1 MRKIVGG
8 DVTQQLIAGDVY
20 VGEMSYG
27 MLSSYRLIAIADLN
41 GDNRMEVTAQYGY
54 YEGSSTHVL
63 EYINDIE
70 GLQEVLVVGCG
81 A

>member
-1 MRKIVGG
+1 
-8 DVTQQLIAGDVY
+8 
-20 VGEMSYG
+20 
-27 MLSSYRLIAIADLN
+27 MLSSYRLIAVADLN